1 MALTIWLETT
11 GPGQGLFRISGIEAP
26 GGSLELAI
34 QRNLDDKYLGNGQL
48 WQITPHWHW
57 LPGVESGD
65 GESSVRAGPE
75 IVDPVAAASNM
86 ALRVLVRAQGQ
97 EASCVLRI
105 KRHLLGSPAAR
116 ALDDTELRLDPTP
129 EPELALDLE
138 LLSEPREPVPAPA
151 DAGRPR
157 GLLVGMLLLALV
169 VAAGIGAWQLGWL
182 DPWLA
187 PEIEPRTALSES
199 PPEQG
204 AVEAG
209 LVPDPIP
216 GTSPDTDSAASSTSP
231 IEDAKEPQ
239 LPSEVPEATPL
250 RGVELARAF
259 LSGNPTPPAI
269 QAEAELQEQDR
280 DCDAAMVLYNHAAQA
295 DEQYAL
301 ALGRR
306 LDPEG
311 FQVQPCTQAADPIT
325 AAVWY
330 QEAASAGDPTAQ
342 RRLGQLLI
350 ERESSGPLF
359 EDGIRWLSQAAQA
372 GDREAKELLA
382 KLGKL

>member
-1 MALTIWLETT
+1 MALTIRLETT

-57 LPGVESGD
+57 LPGVESND
-65 GESSVRAGPE
+65 GELSVRAGPE

-86 ALRVLVRAQGQ
+86 ALRVLVRAHGK
-97 EASCVLRI
+97 EDASVLRI
-105 KRHLLGSPAAR
+105 KGHLLGSPAAR
-116 ALDDTELRLDPTP
+116 ALDDKELALDPPP

-138 LLSEPREPVPAPA
+138 LLPEPRDPVPTPA
-151 DAGRPR
+151 DAGRSP
-157 GLLVGMLLLALV
+157 GLLVGLSLLALV
-169 VAAGIGAWQLGWL
+169 AAAGIGAWQLGWL

-187 PEIEPRTALSES
+187 PVLEPQPALSEN

-204 AVEAG
+204 AIEEDPI
-209 LVPDPIP
+209 PDPIP
-216 GTSPDTDSAASSTSP
+216 GASRDTYSPASSNP
-231 IEDAKEPQ
+231 PEEDAKGPQ
-239 LPSEVPEATPL
+239 PSPEASEATHL
-250 RGVELARAF
+250 RGVGLARTF
-259 LSGNPTPPAI
+259 LSENPSPRAI
-269 QAEAELQEQDR
+269 QTEAMLREQDA

-295 DEQYAL
+295 DKQYAL
-301 ALGRR
+301 TLGRR

-311 FQVQPCTQAADPIT
+311 FQAQPCTQNADPIA

-330 QEAASAGDPTAQ
+330 QEAATAGDPTAQ

-350 ERESSGPLF
+350 ERENSGPLF

-372 GDREAKELLA
+372 GDQVAKELLA